1 MQIYLT
7 QFFHFIFRKTWKY
20 NINFNQLSLSDSES
34 SKSSLRNWGI
44 DATAVEDVDECV
56 VELGYNV

>member
-7 QFFHFIFRKTWKY
+7 HFFHFISAKQG
-20 NINFNQLSLSDSES
+20 NITLIFNQLSLSDSES